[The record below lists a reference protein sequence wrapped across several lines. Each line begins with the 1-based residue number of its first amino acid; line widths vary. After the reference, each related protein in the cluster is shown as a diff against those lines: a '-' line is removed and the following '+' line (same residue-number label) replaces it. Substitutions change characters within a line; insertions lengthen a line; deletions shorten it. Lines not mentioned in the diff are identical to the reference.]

1 MQQLHMG
8 EGSSMIEN
16 VGLALGG
23 GGAKGISH
31 VIVLEALEEL
41 GLKPSFVSGTSIGA
55 LIGAMYCAGMPTH
68 EMKEIFLEF
77 SLKENESLKHI
88 VTRKHLFKWLDFIAP
103 QFRGRGLLRVEN
115 LLTYLFESVHA
126 TSFSELETPLQVVA
140 SDFWNRQ
147 QIIIEQGQLI
157 PAIRASMSL
166 PGLFEPVKINDQI
179 LIDGGAVNP
188 VPFDILPQCCSL
200 TIAIDVIGER
210 TVSEQI
216 PSLSEAVFNT
226 YQIMQKSII
235 REKLA
240 ISSPDIYFEPNLT
253 NLRVLEFYRAGE
265 IFRTA
270 EITKDQLKNKIDN
283 WLNEHSKKIQ

>member
-1 MQQLHMG
+1 MNKN
-8 EGSSMIEN
+8 I
-16 VGLALGG
+16 GLALGG

-31 VIVLEALEEL
+31 VLVLEALEEM
-41 GLKPSFVSGTSIGA
+41 GLRPSYITGTSIGA
-55 LIGAMYCAGMPTH
+55 LIGAMYCAGMSTA
-68 EMKEIFLEF
+68 EMKSIFLEF

-88 VTRKHLFKWLDFIAP
+88 VTKKHIFKWLDFIAP

-126 TSFSELETPLQVVA
+126 TRFSELEIPLQVIA

-147 QIIIEQGQLI
+147 QVILNEGLLI

-166 PGLFEPVKINDQI
+166 PGLFEPVKINNQV

-188 VPFDILPQCCSL
+188 VPFDILPKDCNL
-200 TIAIDVIGER
+200 IIAIDVISER
-210 TVSEQI
+210 TVSEDI

-240 ISSPDIYFEPNLT
+240 LKAPDIYFEPNLV
-253 NLRVLEFYRAGE
+253 NLRVLEFYRANE
-265 IFRTA
+265 IFKMA
-270 EITKDQLKNKIDN
+270 EATKQQLQEKITR
-283 WLNEHSKKIQ
+283 WLNDHE